1 MNIRNTRK
9 ICEKELIVAI
19 VVFSDDPGLW
29 RAAIRY
35 AIFHCMQQRDVKVF
49 IARPEGTHEKSYARK
64 PEISAVIKECVRIG
78 GEVYLCGSG
87 RERLLKLL
95 RQHLS
100 PVLSEKDIDTIC
112 YDARFQSMK
121 TEQVYVHCFGRW

>member
-1 MNIRNTRK
+1 MNIRNIHK

-19 VVFSDDPGLW
+19 VVFSDDPALW

-49 IARPEGTHEKSYARK
+49 IARPEGSHEELCAQK
-64 PEISAVIKECVRIG
+64 PEISAVIKECMRIG

-87 RERLLKLL
+87 RGRLHKLL
-95 RQHLS
+95 RQHLF